1 MSAPGGRGT
10 LWDMKRRAFMPASAL
25 LPQVLLRMAR
35 DRGDASPLRTV
46 WDEAVGEVSA
56 KHSRP
61 RWLENKTL
69 VVEVESPRWA
79 QALRGEADAILNRLA
94 KSLGEG
100 NVTRLVFEAVE
111 PK

>member
-1 MSAPGGRGT
+1 
-10 LWDMKRRAFMPASAL
+10 MKRKAFLPASAL

-35 DRGDASPLRTV
+35 DRGEAGPLRPL

-79 QALRGEADAILNRLA
+79 QALTAESEEILARLA
-94 KSLGEG
+94 QKLGAG
-100 NVTRLVFEAVE
+100 AVTRLVFEAVE